1 MTKRFNPY
9 ERLTTD
15 ELESLI
21 ECYFDCSLSEDDEAS
36 LRKVI
41 SATRLDSAL
50 IREAKAVMGYGAA
63 KRERRMTLGRRL
75 NSRLRAIASV
85 AAAIAVIAAGVNAY
99 HHHDRPTEDVNQCV
113 AYVNGQRIYNKDA
126 VMQMMKVDLLTM
138 QNGSESVAARI
149 GFDLSA
155 MGNAIDE
162 RIID

>member
-85 AAAIAVIAAGVNAY
+85 AAAVAVIAAGVNAY
-99 HHHDRPTEDVNQCV
+99 HHGRSTEDANQCV
-113 AYVNGQRIYNKDA
+113 AYVNGQRIDNKDA